1 MAVNT
6 YRRTVLTG
14 SGTGSMA
21 AIDGAVLADNDLC
34 IVMDT
39 SGNCYIY
46 RLSASSGASESI
58 PSIILPLANAGTKR
72 WVLADVFFAKLINA
86 NGLKFPSTQVASSD
100 ANTLDDYE
108 EGECQLSLSASTSGT
123 ITMSSYDDALY
134 TKIGRLVHISGY
146 LKVTSVSSPVG
157 RLLLTGLPYIVKN
170 TDSAYGAGSVWA
182 NTLTMPAGIV
192 GFQLTSIKNTY
203 QAYIDGMAVSIN
215 GTSWNAARVDLAS
228 AVKANTEIEFSLTY
242 HTN

>member
-1 MAVNT
+1 MALNT
-6 YRRTVLTG
+6 YRRTSLTG
-14 SGTGSMA
+14 GGTGA
-21 AIDGAVLADNDLC
+21 LDAIDGATLADNDLC

-39 SGNCYIY
+39 SGNCHIY
-46 RLSASSGASESI
+46 RLSASSGASESS
-58 PSIILPLANAGTKR
+58 PSVISPDANAGTKR
-72 WVLADVFFAKLINA
+72 WILVDVLFAKLINA

-100 ANTLDDYE
+100 VNTLDDYV

-123 ITMSSYDDALY
+123 ITMSAYNDALY
-134 TKIGRLVHISGY
+134 TKIGRLVHVSGY
-146 LKVTSVSSPVG
+146 LKVSTVSSPVG

-203 QAYIDGMAVSIN
+203 QAYIDGMAVSLN

-228 AVKANTEIEFSLTY
+228 SVIANTEFEFSLTY
-242 HTN
+242 HTD